1 MQKINKKIM
10 FNYWIEKN
18 YTSEIKTKKIIEK
31 IPFVF
36 NKFSE
41 KLLFKKK
48 KTINKRAILF
58 NYFVSELKNNRIS
71 DDFIYKK
78 KSYINKKLNLEKE
91 NFYKSDK
98 WQELR
103 KKVHKLYKCGCM
115 KCGAFNTETHVD
127 HIFPRSK
134 YPKLEYNIFN
144 LQILCKNC
152 NMEKSNKNNID
163 YRTEEQK
170 KLCLSKNN

>member
-48 KTINKRAILF
+48 
-58 NYFVSELKNNRIS
+58 
-71 DDFIYKK
+71 
-78 KSYINKKLNLEKE
+78 E
-91 NFYKSDK
+91 NDK
-98 WQELR
+98 
-103 KKVHKLYKCGCM
+103 
-115 KCGAFNTETHVD
+115 
-127 HIFPRSK
+127 
-134 YPKLEYNIFN
+134 
-144 LQILCKNC
+144 
-152 NMEKSNKNNID
+152 
-163 YRTEEQK
+163 
-170 KLCLSKNN
+170 